1 MFFFGC
7 VVKSW
12 CCFPIDI
19 CRETSF
25 KIVQLILKKKK
36 LQAASAA
43 LEAGKRRKALA
54 KSVASTSA
62 SGSASS
68 VPSSD
73 GSGGKRT
80 RGEVL
85 ATPSTKVTP
94 DAKVTCE
101 RGAVVTPC
109 ALNFDENTFKWS
121 PPWHEFFVFKYI
133 CNAYETHASPT
144 GTAGTDD
151 GEDALL
157 SLPTIIL
164 GDTPP
169 VDPEFLRASCLY
181 VYISKCYHLKK
192 FFAEFC
198 RTSWRYS
205 WTYSLY
211 VYVMFQICMHM
222 CIYV

>member
-1 MFFFGC
+1 MHQPISGLAVSTVRKVSSAMGAEDLELLKANVFFGC

-25 KIVQLILKKKK
+25 KIVQLILKKKM
-36 LQAASAA
+36 QAASAA

-109 ALNFDENTFKWS
+109 ALNFDENT
-121 PPWHEFFVFKYI
+121 
-133 CNAYETHASPT
+133 
-144 GTAGTDD
+144 G
-151 GEDALL
+151 L
-157 SLPTIIL
+157 SNQNKKKLSS
-164 GDTPP
+164 
-169 VDPEFLRASCLY
+169 DPRHDMKFL
-181 VYISKCYHLKK
+181 
-192 FFAEFC
+192 
-198 RTSWRYS
+198 YS
-205 WTYSLY
+205 N
-211 VYVMFQICMHM
+211 M
-222 CIYV
+222 